1 MTYRRLFHHRG
12 RLEDKSGGTSGLLA
26 GIRPLPVLRVLRALR
41 DLCALCGKSPFARIA
56 ALCFGSVAALL
67 ALHSW
72 LSTHQA
78 QADTSVHFVDITK
91 QAGINFVHYTG
102 AFGKK
107 YLPETMGAGCAFID
121 YDNDGKPDL
130 LLIQGSDFPD
140 HRSGQRRTMKLY
152 HNTGNGTFTDATAH
166 AGLAVEMYGMG
177 VAVGDY
183 DNDGWDDIYV
193 TGLGESRLFRNQH
206 NGTFRDMTREAG
218 VNNAGFGASAV
229 WLDYDHDGKLDLFVT
244 NYVKWSPKTDIYCS
258 LDGHTKSYCTPEAYH
273 GDTCRLFHNLG
284 NGRFEDVTGKAG
296 IEDATG
302 KSLGVTVIDY
312 DQDGWPDIAVANDT
326 QPNKLYHNN
335 HNGTFTE
342 QAVQAGIAYSEDGIA
357 RGGMGITSM
366 DFDGSG
372 YPSLAIGNFSN
383 QMIGLYHNEKN
394 KFFIDIAPSSSVG
407 RASLLS
413 LSFGIFFFDYDLD
426 GLDDLFVTDGHIEP
440 DINRIQPQVSYA
452 EPPLLFHDEG
462 RDAKGNVRFDE
473 IGKQA
478 GFANALVGRGAA
490 YADIDN
496 DGAPDILLT
505 TNGGP
510 AYLFHNDG
518 GQRNNAIRIRTVG
531 TRSNRDGIG
540 AQVGVQFSGQ
550 PLPDDWQTVHSGSSY
565 CSQSELT
572 LTFGMGHATATDV
585 TIVWPSGQKDSLKHL
600 AANSTYTIEEG
611 GKILN
616 AQPFS
621 R

>member
-1 MTYRRLFHHRG
+1 MNYRRLLHHREQRG
-12 RLEDKSGGTSGLLA
+12 HKAGETSGLTGLFRALRGKSSLA
-26 GIRPLPVLRVLRALR
+26 GIAVLCLA
-41 DLCALCGKSPFARIA
+41 SIA
-56 ALCFGSVAALL
+56 TLQG
-67 ALHSW
+67 LHLW
-72 LSTHQA
+72 LSPNPA
-78 QADTSVHFVDITK
+78 NAATSVHFVDITK
-91 QAGINFVHYTG
+91 QAGINFAHYTG

-121 YDNDGKPDL
+121 YDNDGRPDI

-140 HRSGQRRTMKLY
+140 HPSGQRRTMKLY
-152 HNTGNGTFTDATAH
+152 HNNGDGTFTDVTAR

-193 TGLGESRLFRNQH
+193 TGLGQSRLFHNQH
-206 NGTFRDMTREAG
+206 NGTFKDVTREAG
-218 VNNAGFGASAV
+218 VNNTGFGASAA

-296 IEDATG
+296 IEDTTG
-302 KSLGVTVIDY
+302 KSLGAAIIDY

-335 HNGTFTE
+335 RNGTFTE
-342 QAVQAGIAYSEDGIA
+342 QAVQAGIAFSEDGIA
-357 RGGMGITSM
+357 RGGMGIAAM

-426 GLDDLFVTDGHIEP
+426 GLDDLFVADGHIEP

-462 RDAKGNVRFDE
+462 RDSKGTIRFDE
-473 IGKQA
+473 VGKQA
-478 GFANALVGRGAA
+478 GFSKALVGRGAA

-510 AYLFHNDG
+510 AYLFHNVG
-518 GQRNNAIRIRTVG
+518 GNRNNAIRIRTVG

-540 AQVGVQFSGQ
+540 ARVSVRFAGQ
-550 PLPDDWQTVHSGSSY
+550 PLPDDWQMVHSGSSY
-565 CSQSELT
+565 CSQSEFT
-572 LTFGMGHATATDV
+572 LTFGMGKATAADV
-585 TIVWPSGQKDSLKHL
+585 DIVWPSGQKDSLRSL
-600 AANSTYTIEEG
+600 SANATYTIEEG
-611 GKILN
+611 EKVLN
-616 AQPFS
+616 QKPFT